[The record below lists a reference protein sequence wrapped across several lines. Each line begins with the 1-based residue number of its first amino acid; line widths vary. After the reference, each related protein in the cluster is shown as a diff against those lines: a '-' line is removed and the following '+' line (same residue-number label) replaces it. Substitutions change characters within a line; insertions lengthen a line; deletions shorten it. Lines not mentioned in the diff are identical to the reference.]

1 VATVL
6 LAVVAGVAMYVGSYF
21 TETLSQSIGNDLR
34 VRLFQQLQQLS
45 LAYYDTT
52 RLGTILST
60 LTTDVQTI
68 QNFAS
73 VSTLNIFTNTLTVVG
88 MVVVMF
94 LCRWDFTLIAL
105 AVTPFLAL
113 FVVRAN
119 RAIKKAVKE
128 VRVHQSDLLST
139 LQEGLQAIHVVQ
151 AFGREAHQEQR
162 IRSAS
167 KEAVS
172 AWLGARRKSS
182 ILSPGVG

>member
-6 LAVVAGVAMYVGSYF
+6 LAVVAGVAMYVGSSF

-88 MVVVMF
+88 MLVVMF

-105 AVTPFLAL
+105 AVTPLLAV
-113 FVVRAN
+113 FVFRVN
-119 RAIKKAVKE
+119 KAITMAVKE
-128 VRVHQSDLLST
+128 VRTHQSDLLST
-139 LQEGLQAIHVVQ
+139 LQEGLQSIQVVQ
-151 AFGREAHQEQR
+151 AFGREDQQAQR
-162 IRSAS
+162 LRKAS
-167 KEAVS
+167 NEAM
-172 AWLGARRKSS
+172 
-182 ILSPGVG
+182 